1 MRLVVLTFLIVAALV
16 PMAPGS
22 LAHQCASGTPSSSC
36 ACPVP
41 EDGQYHQHSSPSG
54 SCQGGPGGS
63 QSATPGGA
71 SQQVPAPGALLVAGV
86 AGALALLIRGRAA

>member
-1 MRLVVLTFLIVAALV
+1 MRILFATLLLLTALIPL
-16 PMAPGS
+16 APS
-22 LAHQCASGTPSSSC
+22 ALAHQCASGTRSSEC

-41 EDGQYHQHSSPSG
+41 NDGQYHQHSSPAG

-71 SQQVPAPGALLVAGV
+71 SQSVPGAALPLLLVGIG
-86 AGALALLIRGRAA
+86 GAALTLRRGR